1 VRVVLKLSALS
12 DTFILL
18 ANERKKNE
26 MSYAY
31 SYQTN
36 SVSKWDTIQEDV
48 ADAYVWMDEEE
59 QAEQPP
65 LDDFDD
71 EDDEQLAKLF
81 ALTWEN

>member
-1 VRVVLKLSALS
+1 
-12 DTFILL
+12 
-18 ANERKKNE
+18 

-48 ADAYVWMDEEE
+48 ADQYTYLDEVDE
-59 QAEQPP
+59 EQPP
-65 LDDFDD
+65 LDEFYD
-71 EDDEQLAKLF
+71 EDSEQLAQLF